1 VAYYGSSFWRVS
13 MKVNIITTE
22 GSKAIFNH
30 AVKVECDG
38 KNLYIYDGPFIIFQT
53 IIPLNEIKEYGV
65 SE

>member
-1 VAYYGSSFWRVS
+1 

-38 KNLYIYDGPFIIFQT
+38 KNLYIYDGSFIIFQT